1 MPPAVAAAGIAAAGS
16 LGGAL
21 IGRSGQNRALQSQ
34 ERATNAQIQLERERD
49 AARQQRY
56 AASMENYNR
65 ENAEYNQMRRA
76 LLAHYGVNFGDT
88 GAAPSGGG
96 GGAQGGMGAGGG
108 YDVTMGNPGGGISL
122 GALMQGQATGGGGP
136 AGPTPAPPPG
146 DPAGAKGTLGDM
158 MEGGDAFDWRNYGV
172 R

>member
-1 MPPAVAAAGIAAAGS
+1 MPPAIAAAGIGAAAS
-16 LGGAL
+16 LGGGL
-21 IGRSGQNRALQSQ
+21 IARSGQNRAISSQ
-34 ERATNAQIQLERERD
+34 ERTTNAQIQLERERD

-56 AASMENYNR
+56 QASMEDYR
-65 ENAEYNQMRRA
+65 RKDAEYNQMRRA
-76 LLAHYGVNFGDT
+76 LLTHYGVNFGDS
-88 GAAPSGGG
+88 GAAPAGGG

-122 GALMQGQATGGGGP
+122 GALMQNQATGGGP
-136 AGPTPAPPPG
+136 AGPAPAPPPG
-146 DPAGAKGTLGDM
+146 DPAAAKGSLGDL